1 MNSKV
6 ANNNID
12 SIPKFSM
19 EKISEPQSQSQE
31 EYYFQCK
38 YPDHSVKN
46 INLNISAFD
55 TNNESLNFSKEFLN
69 KSSNTNNKFSG
80 FRNSMFDIPFMNSG
94 KKNFKSIF
102 NFFDDENL
110 IVELEQRK
118 KRKSNQINLDNNK
131 LLMNLSSFKLNE
143 MKNNNEIVLN
153 ENSNFS
159 LDKKDLN
166 ELINDLENNESK
178 YKRNSHFSNF
188 NLVVNEEEND
198 DSNFSDFDSDIN
210 ENV

>member
-1 MNSKV
+1 
-6 ANNNID
+6 
-12 SIPKFSM
+12 
-19 EKISEPQSQSQE
+19 
-31 EYYFQCK
+31 
-38 YPDHSVKN
+38 
-46 INLNISAFD
+46 
-55 TNNESLNFSKEFLN
+55 
-69 KSSNTNNKFSG
+69 
-80 FRNSMFDIPFMNSG
+80 
-94 KKNFKSIF
+94 
-102 NFFDDENL
+102 
-110 IVELEQRK
+110 
-118 KRKSNQINLDNNK
+118 
-131 LLMNLSSFKLNE
+131 MNLSSFKINE